1 MYCAI
6 SMSMEKK
13 NEWSDFLYSDYCQ
26 FFEKLRCNL
35 VYMPNLS
42 GSFKNYFRQIP
53 IKALILSGGND
64 LSPEFTGD
72 PQADVRNSAP
82 LRDSAEKRL
91 LDLAI
96 ERKLPVLGICRGMQF
111 INFYFGGAVSQV
123 IDEGLHVKKTHR
135 ISFCDQNL
143 IEFTDRKEQIVNS
156 YHHQGVRE
164 DQLSP
169 KLKAMALSSQDNLI
183 EALYHPG
190 LPIVG
195 IQWHPERTEFE
206 TDDDRK
212 MIKAFIDIDNYWR
225 EDR

>member
-13 NEWSDFLYSDYCQ
+13 IEWSDFLYTDYCQ
-26 FFEKLRCNL
+26 FFEGLGCNL
-35 VYMPNLS
+35 VYIPNLS
-42 GSFKNYFRQIP
+42 DSFENYFSQIP

-64 LSPEFTGD
+64 LSSEFTKK
-72 PQADVRNSAP
+72 PAVDVRNSAP
-82 LRDSAEKRL
+82 LRDTAEKRL

-96 ERKLPVLGICRGMQF
+96 ERKIPVLGICRGMQF
-111 INFYFGGAVSQV
+111 INFYFGGTTTQT
-123 IDEGLHVKKTHR
+123 INQGLHVKKTHR

-143 IEFTDRKEQIVNS
+143 IELSDRKEMVVNS
-156 YHHQGVRE
+156 YHHQGIRE

-169 KLKAMALSSQDNLI
+169 KLKAMALSHDNLI
-183 EALYHPG
+183 EALYHPE

-195 IQWHPERTEFE
+195 IQWHPERTNLEA
-206 TDDDRK
+206 DDDRK

-225 EDR
+225 EKK